1 MTLHELLRDRVDA
14 GPASPALRTLGGAV
28 TFASLER
35 EQNQLAGF
43 LVSRGLVKGDRVAVL
58 LERSHEVVASLLA
71 VSRAGGIVVP
81 INFRLPRSLLAP
93 MMEEVSPTF
102 AVVQSDVG
110 AEIVADPG
118 RWGLGSVATFV
129 AVGDGAGVPWA
140 EAVAAGVNVALPEPP
155 DDGDTV
161 YLAYT
166 SGTTGPP
173 RAAAVSHHNIFW
185 NARAVKEALTLRP
198 EDVHLLTFPPYMQPH
213 EFVSRTLVC
222 GGPTVLVDSV
232 RPRALLRAIEEYGV
246 TSLVTVPR
254 LARALLPLLTEY
266 GKPGRL
272 RMLVLSSE
280 VPSRALF
287 AALQR
292 TGLEVFSSWGSAETG
307 GMALC
312 GRGPGTVGRACPYY
326 EIAVEGGEDTGVMR
340 VGGPGVSL
348 GYFGR
353 AAERSADLSDGWF
366 RTGDLVRVEPSGE
379 VALLGRVGVFVPMAG
394 GSVDLAA
401 LERRLSSRAEFAAVL
416 VRRGLGG
423 VPVAVYAV
431 PAQEELDVSD
441 ARRVLG
447 DEASTLWVGPEPR
460 PRASDILASVKLTL
474 VSALPERS
482 PLGGR
487 AELVEV
493 EEMMQEVDRQ
503 VVTLLNERARLA
515 RRLRE
520 IREKGD
526 LPPFDPGRDEEML
539 RAALGSNAGPLYDQA
554 LEEILRVIQDHTFLT
569 D

>member
-1 MTLHELLRDRVDA
+1 VTLHQLLRERVEADGSA
-14 GPASPALRTLGGAV
+14 PALLTRDGAV
-28 TFASLER
+28 AFDALEQ
-35 EQNQLAGF
+35 EQNQLATF
-43 LVSRGLVKGDRVAVL
+43 LAARGLAKGARVAVL
-58 LERSHEVVASLLA
+58 LERSREAVVSLLA

-81 INFRLPRSLLAP
+81 MNFRLPRSLLAP
-93 MMEEVSPTF
+93 MMHEVSPAF
-102 AVVQSDVG
+102 AIVQSDLGG
-110 AEIVADPG
+110 AVLDEPE

-129 AVGDGAGVPWA
+129 TVGNGSGVLWS
-140 EAVAAGVNVALPEPP
+140 EAVSVGRRGELPEPP
-155 DDGDTV
+155 DEGVTV

-173 RAAAVSHHNIFW
+173 RAASVSHQNIFW
-185 NARAVKEALTLRP
+185 NARAVKEALGLTC

-213 EFVSRTLVC
+213 EFISRSLVC
-222 GGPTVLVDSV
+222 GGPTVLVETL
-232 RPRALLRAIEEYGV
+232 RPHVLFEAIAECGV

-254 LARALLPLLTEY
+254 LARALLPSLSEH

-272 RMLVLSSE
+272 RMIVLSSE

-292 TGLEVFSSWGSAETG
+292 TGLAVFSSWGSAETA

-312 GRGPGTVGRACPYY
+312 GKGPGTVGKACPYY
-326 EIAVEGGEDTGVMR
+326 EIAVEGGEDTGIML
-340 VGGPGVSL
+340 VGGPGVSR
-348 GYFGR
+348 GYFAA
-353 AAERSADLSDGWF
+353 AAERSTDLHGGWF

-379 VALLGRVGVFVPMAG
+379 VAMFGRVGAFVAIAG
-394 GSVDLAA
+394 GTLDMAE
-401 LERRLSSRAEFAAVL
+401 LERRLSTRPEFAGVL
-416 VRRGLGG
+416 VRRGFGG
-423 VPVAVYAV
+423 VPIAVYAV
-431 PAQEELDVSD
+431 PAQEELDLAD

-447 DEASTLWVGPEPR
+447 DEASSLWAGTEPGPPV
-460 PRASDILASVKLTL
+460 PAILENMKLTL
-474 VSALPERS
+474 VSTLPERS

-487 AELVEV
+487 AELVEI

-515 RRLRE
+515 RRLKD

-539 RAALGSNAGPLYDQA
+539 RAALGSNTGPLYDQA
-554 LEEILRVIQDHTFLT
+554 LEQILRNIQDHTFLA